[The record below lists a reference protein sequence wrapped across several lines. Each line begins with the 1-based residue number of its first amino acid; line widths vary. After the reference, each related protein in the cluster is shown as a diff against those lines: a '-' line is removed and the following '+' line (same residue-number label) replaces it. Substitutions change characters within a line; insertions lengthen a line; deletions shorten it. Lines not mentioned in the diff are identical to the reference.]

1 MLTVLTG
8 NQHFAILLF
17 VRKLIFDIAL
27 LLLKIIKVAFLL
39 KIVLNLK
46 DKTTSIKY

>member
-8 NQHFAILLF
+8 NRHLAILCSLT
-17 VRKLIFDIAL
+17 DTAL

-46 DKTTSIKY
+46 DKINNIKY